1 MLADLAVEHGLGTR
15 VRAFLLQCE
24 ERQRRSGYAAL
35 FETLSEQIQAD
46 LVEHVYARSLSSVT
60 YFRAR
65 SVEFRL
71 DVFKALGV
79 AVYAPSE
86 RLVRPA
92 TLHLIVNHG
101 GFVAKDGRI
110 YVKGCSFD
118 HDFLLESWRAETH
131 QPGVALTFC
140 HV

>member
-1 MLADLAVEHGLGTR
+1 M
-15 VRAFLLQCE
+15 
-24 ERQRRSGYAAL
+24 RS
-35 FETLSEQIQAD
+35 
-46 LVEHVYARSLSSVT
+46 
-60 YFRAR
+60 
-65 SVEFRL
+65 
-71 DVFKALGV
+71 KALGV